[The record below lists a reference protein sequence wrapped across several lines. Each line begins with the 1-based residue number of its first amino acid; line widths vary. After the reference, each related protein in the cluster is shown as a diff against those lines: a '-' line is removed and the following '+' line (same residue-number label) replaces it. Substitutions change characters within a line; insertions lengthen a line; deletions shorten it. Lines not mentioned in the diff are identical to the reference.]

1 VNILIPDAYAS
12 RSRFGRADPRAKLL
26 AVLLL
31 ISAVALLRSP
41 VATGAALLL
50 ALGLLAV
57 SRLPLNHTATTA
69 LPLVMLLVGV
79 GLGSW
84 FSASAEQALVQTGR
98 VGAAGLGALW
108 LGLTTPLVRLLE
120 GLRRLGLPR
129 SLVLLGLF
137 MARYLVLL
145 QEEAQS
151 MRSARRAR
159 GISRGRGL
167 RDTGALR
174 RVGLLVGELLVR
186 AHRRGLRVEAALR
199 SRVARRGVV
208 WASAPA
214 WRGRDTLLLLS
225 AIVATAALLGLDRG
239 WGWLWL

>member
-1 VNILIPDAYAS
+1 MNILIPDAYAS
-12 RSRFGRADPRAKLL
+12 RSRFGRLDPRAKLL
-26 AVLLL
+26 AVLMV
-31 ISAVALLRSP
+31 ISAVAVLRSP
-41 VATGAALLL
+41 VATAAAVLL

-57 SRLPLNHTATTA
+57 SRLPLNHTTTTA
-69 LPLVMLLVGV
+69 LPLLMLLVGV

-98 VGAAGLGALW
+98 VAAAGLTALW

-137 MARYLVLL
+137 MARYVVLL

-159 GISRGRGL
+159 GLSRGRGL
-167 RDTGALR
+167 RDAGALQ

-186 AHRRGLRVEAALR
+186 AHRRGLCVEAALR
-199 SRVARRGVV
+199 SRTAQRGVV
-208 WASAPA
+208 WTSAPA
-214 WRGRDTLLLLS
+214 WRWSDTLLLLC
-225 AIVATAALLGLDRG
+225 AIVATTALLGLDRG
-239 WGWLWL
+239 WL